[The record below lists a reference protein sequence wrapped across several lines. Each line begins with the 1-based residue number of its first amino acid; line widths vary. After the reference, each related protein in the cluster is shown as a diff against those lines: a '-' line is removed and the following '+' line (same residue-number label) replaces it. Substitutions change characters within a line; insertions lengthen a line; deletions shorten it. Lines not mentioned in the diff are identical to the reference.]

1 MGNRRS
7 NMPIVIKSEPASEND
22 PSSPS
27 SRSPLSPT
35 PPFNTRRPRDKDGLD
50 GGDPKRVR
58 LDANHNDR
66 WR

>member
-1 MGNRRS
+1 MVANLS
-7 NMPIVIKSEPASEND
+7 QPVVVKSEPQSEND
-22 PSSPS
+22 TSPPN
-27 SRSPLSPT
+27 SRSSISPT
-35 PPFNTRRPRDKDGLD
+35 TTFNARRPRDKDMLEA